1 MCWATERKPRCYQ
14 PSMVGMSVASATKI
28 ADFPLLDAFSFW
40 RMQMSPRFQLSEEDH
55 LLDKIYNYVSAATA
69 TVLNHPNSV
78 DDINAFCVNDIFR
91 EVIRHNTLRSRPII
105 FCDQFSNN

>member
-1 MCWATERKPRCYQ
+1 MQ
-14 PSMVGMSVASATKI
+14 PSRKGHGAANQMVGMCVGWTHENRGFSA
-28 ADFPLLDAFSFW
+28 FLVRSHFW
-40 RMQMSPRFQLSEEDH
+40 RMQMSPRFQISEEDH

-69 TVLNHPNSV
+69 TVLDHPDSA
-78 DDINAFCVNDIFR
+78 DDINALCASDIFR